1 MELRIALDEIFT
13 RIPDFGVPAIEE
25 LVYDNV
31 SVRTVT
37 KLPITFTP
45 Q

>member
-1 MELRIALDEIFT
+1 LDEILT
-13 RIPDFGVPAIEE
+13 RIPDYAVPAVED

-31 SVRTVT
+31 SVRAVT

-45 Q
+45 QQD